1 MISFSRRSMGLGTHS
16 PGFGLGYVLVLAIER
31 QLRRGQVL
39 LEVGCGHVR
48 VTGGRALPTRRTS
61 VGGSLLQALPPTW
74 QTSSCPSTRVPVW
87 SVAPHD
93 LVARPVRCT
102 SAASCAQV
110 PCGSS
115 RRRGELIAQLQ
126 YTLLTA
132 F

>member
-48 VTGGRALPTRRTS
+48 VT
-61 VGGSLLQALPPTW
+61 GGSLLQALPPTW

-126 YTLLTA
+126 YTSLTA